1 MEFSLE
7 ELAQFS
13 GAKILKTSQTNKK
26 FALSTDSRT
35 IGEGQIYLPLV
46 GEKFDGHNFIKKALE
61 VGAFGFFTSDE
72 KIVLNEAEVIFYV
85 PDTLEAYLKIAG
97 AYKKKVAP
105 KTIAITGSSGKTTT
119 KEMIAAVCEK
129 SFVVHK
135 TKLNHNNEVGLAQ
148 TLLAMPEN
156 TQVLVLEM
164 GMRGLGEIDFLAKFA
179 EPEIGVVTN
188 IGTAHVG
195 RLGSVENIAK
205 AKMELSKHVS
215 ELMIVENS
223 GLAFEHNKFPG
234 KTLPVDL
241 KNSKLKILKMTG
253 EVSEFVYKNE
263 KYKLNIEGEYNI
275 LNALFAIEVGLE
287 LGMAPEKIAEGLW
300 NYRPVGNRWKM
311 EDVCGFKIINDSYN
325 ANPES
330 VKCALKTFLSFAEK
344 PQVFVFGN
352 MGELGEYEEFYHK
365 EIGKFL
371 DEFEPQT
378 LLTVGELAKI
388 TAQNTK
394 WKSVCFEMVE
404 DVAKYIKQNIS
415 KTSTILLK
423 ASRSME
429 FEKII
434 LEIEKL

>member
-26 FALSTDSRT
+26 FAISTDTRT
-35 IGEGQIYLPLV
+35 IGEGNIYLPLV
-46 GEKFDGHNFIKKALE
+46 GEKFDGHNFVEKALE
-61 VGAFGFFTSDE
+61 AGAFGFFTSDE
-72 KIVLNEAEVIFYV
+72 KIFFSDAKVIFCV
-85 PDTLEAYLKIAG
+85 PDTLEAYLKIAQ
-97 AYKKKVAP
+97 AYKKMVAP

-129 SFVVHK
+129 SFLTHK
-135 TKLNHNNEVGLAQ
+135 TKLNYNNEVGLAQ
-148 TLLAMPEN
+148 TLLSMPEN

-215 ELMIVENS
+215 ELMITENS
-223 GLAFEHNKFPG
+223 GLAFEYNKFAG
-234 KTLPVDL
+234 KTLPIDL
-241 KNSKLKILKMTG
+241 KKPELQILKMTG
-253 EVSEFVYKNE
+253 EASEFVYKNE
-263 KYKLNIEGEYNI
+263 KYKLNIEGEYNV
-275 LNALFAIEVGLE
+275 LNALFAIEVGHE
-287 LGMAPEKIAEGLW
+287 LGMTSEKIAEGLLD
-300 NYRPVGNRWKM
+300 YKPVGNRWKT
-311 EDVCGFKIINDSYN
+311 EEICGFN

-352 MGELGEYEEFYHK
+352 MGELGDYEEFYHK

-394 WKSVCFEMVE
+394 WKSVSFETVE
-404 DVAKYIKQNIS
+404 DVAKYIKQNIP

-434 LEIEKL
+434 SEIEKL